1 MKTMTL
7 KITNPQG
14 QTQTFFDVVKD
25 EYINGI
31 NHIELADGTKFT
43 VNCWNGWKIVQ
54 VNFD

>member
-7 KITNPQG
+7 KITNPRG

>member
-1 MKTMTL
+1 MEKTTL

-31 NHIELADGTKFT
+31 NHIELEDGTKFT
-43 VNCWNGWKIVQ
+43 VNCWNGWKIIQ
-54 VNFD
+54 VY